1 MKPIAAIF
9 LSVLI
14 TGFAEVSQAKI
25 LFAGEKK
32 LNNVVSELLEVSSIS
47 KSSRPFTFT
56 RSSAGWI
63 FISATCDGP
72 GDVRVILDPG
82 PKSEAALIH
91 GAWWGQPR
99 EWMRHVAHG

>member
-1 MKPIAAIF
+1 MK
-9 LSVLI
+9 LSDSVLLSAFVC
-14 TGFAEVSQAKI
+14 GFAGVSQAKI

-63 FISATCDGP
+63 FISSTCDGP

-82 PKSEAALIH
+82 SKSEAVLIQ
-91 GAWWGQPR
+91 GGGGGQPR
-99 EWMRHVAHG
+99 EGM